1 MPWLLL
7 ACVAVLSLPLVLM
20 ALIKHRLKGY
30 RYTLPADTSSGLSS
44 RTTTPHTIAIIGAG
58 VAGMRAALLL
68 AKRGCHVT
76 LYEANDYL
84 GGKLGSWKIPNPQSA
99 TGESWVSHGFHAIF
113 GHYYNFKAFLNE
125 LGCNELQRVSDYE
138 IFGLDGQRFG
148 FKGLWKTPIF
158 NLVSMAF
165 LGVFRARDVVKAP
178 TRDLMGLFL
187 EYDKQTTFK
196 KFDGVSFAKFDDL
209 AALPRSL
216 KLAFHTFGRAF
227 FASPDKLSL
236 AELIKCFHYYYLS
249 QDSGL
254 LYDYPTRDYQL
265 WILEPF
271 RKAFEAAS
279 GTIRLKTP
287 ISQISRAGSGF
298 DLDGTNFDS
307 VIVATPAQ
315 QAKTLVASLDSALDT
330 QMKDIKKGQ
339 RYAVWRIWI
348 DRDLRDGLAMFV
360 ITEKVRVLDSITL
373 FHRYEKETIDSL
385 KSPTKAVLELH
396 CYALPD
402 DVNDGDVRA
411 LFSQELEKHFPEMK
425 GFAVLHESLQIRDDF
440 TAFHVGQAAL
450 RPGVESGISGLYFAG
465 DWVDLPIP
473 AMLLEAA
480 CTSGLWA
487 ANSILRT
494 LGLAQAPVETVATR
508 GVLFGVPE
516 TKARR
521 DAVQLLLK

>member
-1 MPWLLL
+1 MLWILIPFVALLALPWLLQ
-7 ACVAVLSLPLVLM
+7 
-20 ALIKHRLKGY
+20 ALIKFRLKGY
-30 RYTLPADTSSGLSS
+30 RFTLAAEALTAPAPI
-44 RTTTPHTIAIIGAG
+44 RNTPHTVAVIGAG

-76 LYEANDYL
+76 LYEANEYL
-84 GGKLGSWKIPNPQSA
+84 GGKLGSWKIPNPQST
-99 TGESWVSHGFHAIF
+99 TGESWISHGFHAIF

-125 LGCNELQRVSDYE
+125 LSCSELQRVTDYE

-158 NLVSMAF
+158 NLISMAF

-187 EYDKQTTFK
+187 EYDKETTFK
-196 KFDGVSFAKFDDL
+196 KFDGVSFAKFDEL

-271 RKAFEAAS
+271 RKAFEAAG
-279 GTIRLKTP
+279 GTLRLKTP
-287 ISQISRAGSGF
+287 VAHISRSGVGF
-298 DLDGTNFDS
+298 DLDGVNFDS

-315 QAKTLVASLDSALDT
+315 QAKNLVASLDEALG
-330 QMKDIKKGQ
+330 QRMKDIKKSQ

-360 ITEKVRVLDSITL
+360 ITEKVRVLDSVTL

-396 CYALPD
+396 CYAMPD
-402 DVNDGDVRA
+402 DVTDGDVRA
-411 LFSQELEKHFPEMK
+411 LFSQELEKHFPEVK
-425 GFAVLHESLQIRDDF
+425 GFSVLHESLQIRDDF

-508 GVLFGVPE
+508 GVLHGIPE
-516 TKARR
+516 TQARR